1 MPTRDPRYD
10 ILFEPVRIGPKTAR
24 NRFYQP
30 GHCNGMGRLRPR
42 GHARMRGVKAEG
54 GWAVINT
61 EHCGIHPS
69 AEMFPEV
76 VLTLWNDDDIP
87 VLARACNEVHEHG
100 GLFGV
105 QISYSGGFHS
115 NRLCREVPAGPMAR
129 PVFERDPL
137 QARALDK
144 SDFLNIR
151 RWWRDAVGR
160 AHRAGVDIINVNGQ
174 YSSVAFHLLSR
185 RNRRSDEYGGS
196 LENRTRF
203 LRELLEITREAV
215 KGECAVTVRII
226 IEEFLGAAGL
236 EAHEDGREIIE
247 SLAELPDLWDILAG
261 TWEDD
266 SPSSRFAPENV
277 HEPYF
282 DFVKSVTT
290 KPVVGVGRFTSPDT
304 MASLVRRG
312 VLDMIGATRPSIA
325 DPFLPRKIEEGRVED
340 IRECIGCNICVSTHF
355 TGVNYRCTQNPTA
368 GEEWRRDWHPERI
381 PPKGSESAVLVVGA
395 GPAGLEA
402 ARALGQRG
410 YPVTLAE
417 ASRRLG
423 GRVDREAR
431 LPGLAEWAR
440 VRDWRVT
447 QIEKMNNVEVYLESE
462 LAPEHVHEF
471 GAAHVVLATGSQWRG
486 DGVGRIHNDP
496 IPGIEEVTVVT
507 PDGVMDG
514 ELPAGPVLVYD
525 DDHYY
530 MASLMA
536 EILARAGRETL
547 MVTPAS
553 DIAEFT
559 RFTLEHERI
568 ARRLDEAGVAML
580 THHRVESLGDG
591 EAVLRHVLTGRER
604 RVPAVSVVPVSA
616 RLPVDALYH
625 RLAEYPHALTES
637 GILSVT
643 RIGDCLAPGAIVHAT
658 FAGHR
663 YARELDTRPE
673 DRLLRHELP
682 AL

>member
-1 MPTRDPRYD
+1 MPRDPRYD

-54 GWAVINT
+54 GWSVINT

-69 AEMFPEV
+69 AEMFPEI
-76 VLTLWNDDDIP
+76 VLTLWDDQDIP
-87 VLARACNEVHEHG
+87 VLARACDEVHEHG
-100 GLFGV
+100 ALFGV
-105 QISYSGGFHS
+105 QMSYSGGYHS
-115 NRLCREVPAGPMAR
+115 NRLCREVPAGPAAR

-144 SDFLNIR
+144 SDFRNIH
-151 RWWRDAVGR
+151 RWWSAAVAR
-160 AHRAGVDIINVNGQ
+160 ALRAGVDVINVNCQ
-174 YSSVAFHLLSR
+174 FSSLAFHLLSP
-185 RNRRSDEYGGS
+185 RNRRRDEYGGS
-196 LENRTRF
+196 LENRTRL
-203 LRELLEITREAV
+203 LRELIEITREAAR
-215 KGECAVTVRII
+215 GECAVTVRII
-226 IEEFLGAAGL
+226 IEEFLGAEGL
-236 EAHEDGREIIE
+236 QAHEDGKEIIE
-247 SLAELPDLWDILAG
+247 SLAELPDLWDVIAG

-277 HEPYF
+277 HEPSF
-282 DFVKSVTT
+282 NFVKSVTT
-290 KPVVGVGRFTSPDT
+290 RPVVGVGRFTSPDT

-325 DPFLPRKIEEGRVED
+325 DPFLPRKIEEGRIED
-340 IRECIGCNICVSTHF
+340 IRECIGCNICVSSHF
-355 TGVNYRCTQNPTA
+355 LGVNLRCTQNPSA
-368 GEEWRRDWHPERI
+368 GEEWRRGWHPEHI
-381 PPKGSESAVLVVGA
+381 AHKGSEHRVLVVGA

-410 YPVTLAE
+410 YAVTLAE
-417 ASRRLG
+417 ASKTLG
-423 GRVDREAR
+423 GRVTREAR

-447 QIEKMNNVEVYLESE
+447 QIEKMANVEAYLDSALERD
-462 LAPEHVHEF
+462 HVHEF
-471 GAAHVVLATGSQWRG
+471 GARHVVLATGAQWRS
-486 DGVGRIHNDP
+486 DGVGRTHIGP
-496 IPGIEEVTVVT
+496 IPGIDGTGTTT
-507 PDGVMDG
+507 PDGIMDG
-514 ELPAGPVLVYD
+514 RLPAGPVLVYD

-530 MASLMA
+530 MGSLMA

-568 ARRLDEAGVAML
+568 ARRLHESGVEML
-580 THHRVESLGDG
+580 THHEVRTLGAG

-604 RVPAVSVVPVSA
+604 TVRAASVVPVTA
-616 RLPVDALYH
+616 RLPLDALYH
-625 RLAEYPHALTES
+625 QLMEGPDALRES

-673 DRLLRHELP
+673 ERLLRHELP